1 MIATG
6 GMQRIL
12 GALYYEDETC
22 FAARWLTRP
31 EWRNIALF
39 ARIPVICS
47 ISHLR
52 PPSLFRGRW
61 EGGSEGGGRACE
73 TIATFGNLRSKGW
86 LRCSQGTVTFFSR
99 PACEICPRP
108 RRPCGRRRGGGRNET
123 PLRRG
128 CRSCNVALCSI
139 TTLRIEDYIQL
150 LLLCMCRK
158 REP

>member
-1 MIATG
+1 MTL
-6 GMQRIL
+6 QLERFIL
-12 GALYYEDETC
+12 GALYYEDEAC

-61 EGGSEGGGRACE
+61 EGKKVEAEPAKPLRPL
-73 TIATFGNLRSKGW
+73 ATCDQRGWW

-128 CRSCNVALCSI
+128 WRSCNVALCSI
-139 TTLRIEDYIQL
+139 TTLRIEDYIQI
-150 LLLCMCRK
+150 LLLCMCRM